1 MKIMIEKLN
10 GNGKFL
16 GLVGEFVSLENLTSF
31 KDFMNRLDSN
41 EFAYASYPIKGFQ
54 REDYLINRTI

>member
-10 GNGKFL
+10 GNGKYL
-16 GLVGEFVSLENLTSF
+16 GLVGEFVSLENMTAF

-41 EFAYASYPIKGFQ
+41 EFAYASYPIKGF
-54 REDYLINRTI
+54 